1 MRQRGFSMIEMAITM
16 AVLGLLLAAVVPT
29 GASWIRN
36 MRLRATAEATL
47 NGLQRA
53 RMEAIRRNT
62 SVSFWMVSTPSSGAL
77 DNTCTLSSSAASWVV
92 SQDSPA
98 GACGVTPST
107 TTTPRMVISRSSAE
121 GNGQSITVTARQ
133 IDQTTAAQVV
143 TFNGLGRVLT
153 TAIDG
158 SNPISVINFSPAA
171 SDTDSRALR
180 IVLSSSGMI
189 VLCDPALAA
198 SAVGTCPMPS

>member
-1 MRQRGFSMIEMAITM
+1 MIEMAVTM
-16 AVLGLLLAAVVPT
+16 GVLGLLLATAMPS

-36 MRLRATAEATL
+36 MRLRSTAESMQ

-77 DNTCTLSSSAASWVV
+77 DSTCALSSTGASWVV

-98 GACGVTPST
+98 GACAADPSKT
-107 TTTPRMVISRSSAE
+107 TAPRIVISRSSAE
-121 GNGQSITVTARQ
+121 GNAQSVSVVARQ
-133 IDQTTAAQVV
+133 IDQSTAAQAV

-153 TAIDG
+153 TAADG
-158 SNPISVINFSPAA
+158 SVPIGVINFVVAA

-180 IVLSSSGMI
+180 IVVSSAGMI
-189 VLCDPALAA
+189 ALCDPALAA
-198 SAVGTCPMPS
+198 TAAGACPAPS